1 MILMGDDEPDL
12 GGQLLCEKLRPA
24 GEEASA
30 AAPAGA
36 GLAVQAPPTMEE
48 KAAAARGKEEEGE
61 NPAAAQPQ
69 VDRQPLRHRRPW
81 SRQQRQRSGSLPE
94 NRARLSCD
102 SARQDHLQSRPGD
115 SHSSPNRGSRQ
126 QVSSPTRFFHQ
137 FISLTSITRLI
148 D

>member
-1 MILMGDDEPDL
+1 MGDDGPDL
-12 GGQLLCEKLRPA
+12 GVQLLCEKLRPA

-48 KAAAARGKEEEGE
+48 KAAAREKEEGE

-115 SHSSPNRGSRQ
+115 SHSSPNQGSRQ
-126 QVSSPTRFFHQ
+126 QV
-137 FISLTSITRLI
+137 
-148 D
+148 